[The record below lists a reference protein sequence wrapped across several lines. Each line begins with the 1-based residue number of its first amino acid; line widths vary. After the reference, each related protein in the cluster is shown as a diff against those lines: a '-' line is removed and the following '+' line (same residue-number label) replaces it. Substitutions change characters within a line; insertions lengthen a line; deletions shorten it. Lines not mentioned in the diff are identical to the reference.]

1 MTRDID
7 MVRFSTLNYSN
18 NNQPHIK
25 VSDEY
30 PSSKSN
36 YISHLYNTLV
46 VRLLANIFFFFCYK
60 LCFYCFKQMR
70 IKLDSIL
77 IPIKYIACIQ
87 Q

>member
-30 PSSKSN
+30 P
-36 YISHLYNTLV
+36 HLKV
-46 VRLLANIFFFFCYK
+46 I
-60 LCFYCFKQMR
+60 
-70 IKLDSIL
+70 I
-77 IPIKYIACIQ
+77 
-87 Q
+87 